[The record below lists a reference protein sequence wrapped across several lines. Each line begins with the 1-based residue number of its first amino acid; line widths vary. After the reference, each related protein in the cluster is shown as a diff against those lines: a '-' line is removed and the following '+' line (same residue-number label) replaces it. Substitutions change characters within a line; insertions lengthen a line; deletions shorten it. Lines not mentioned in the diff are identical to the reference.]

1 MKIKVSELIVG
12 FLKHLGVDVIY
23 GMPGA
28 HILPVYDALYD
39 SGIRAVLAKHEQGAA
54 FMAGGYA
61 RATGRISA
69 CIATAG
75 PGATNLITG
84 VANAFADNQ
93 PVLVITG
100 ETPTYLFGKG
110 GLQESSGEGGSFDQV
125 ALFAPITRYCK
136 SIQRTDYLGQVLI
149 QAAKALRATNPGP
162 VLLSIPF
169 NVQNEWVESDLLK
182 RFAPPAPAVD
192 QRHSQQL
199 LNRFIEL
206 LDQANH
212 PVIVA
217 GYGAIRSGARQPL
230 TELSNL
236 LRIPVASSL
245 KGKGVINEQSE
256 LSLGSLGV
264 TSSGIAYRYIVENAD
279 LLIILGASF
288 NERTSYLW
296 DPALLEDRR
305 IIQIDSDPHQLGKV
319 LRTDLEICDD
329 IHAVL
334 TGLIDTLQQRNAKAQ
349 NRPQSIAAIEQMK
362 SELKGD
368 YTMFRSGFS
377 LVEHF
382 FSRLGRHFTGEI
394 RVFDDNMIFAQNF
407 YDVPANHHYFPNSG
421 ISSLGHALPAALGA
435 QFGAPLPSFAVLG
448 DGGFQMCC
456 MELMTAV
463 NYAQPMNVVVFNNGT
478 MGLIRKNQHQLYGQR
493 YLNCD
498 FVNPDFA
505 RLAESF
511 GIQYKAVYDQ
521 HDLDDLFDHY
531 DLENGLNLIDI
542 ALDKNAFPNYS
553 SKR

>member
-54 FMAGGYA
+54 FMAGGYT
-61 RATGRISA
+61 RASGKIGA

-84 VANAFADNQ
+84 VANAYADKQ
-93 PVLVITG
+93 PLLIITG
-100 ETPTYLFGKG
+100 EAPTYIFGKG

-136 SIQRTDYLGQVLI
+136 SIQRTDYLGQVLL

-169 NVQNEWVESDLLK
+169 NVQNEVVDSDLLE
-182 RFAPPAPAVD
+182 RLALLPPAANHM
-192 QRHSQQL
+192 HSQQVVQ
-199 LNRFIEL
+199 RFLAL
-206 LDQANH
+206 LDQARH
-212 PVIVA
+212 PVILA
-217 GYGAIRSGARQPL
+217 GYGTIRSGARQNL
-230 TELSNL
+230 SELSTL

-264 TSSGIAYRYIVENAD
+264 TSSGIAYQYIVENAD

-296 DPALLEDRR
+296 DPALLGGRR
-305 IIQIDSDPHQLGKV
+305 IIQIDSDPNQLSKV
-319 LRTDLEICDD
+319 FQADLEICDD
-329 IHAVL
+329 INAVL
-334 TGLIDTLQQRNAKAQ
+334 GSLIDTLKHRDGA
-349 NRPQSIAAIEQMK
+349 PQIGDATGDTIGRMK
-362 SELKGD
+362 SESKGD

-377 LVEHF
+377 LVEQF
-382 FSRLGRHFTGEI
+382 FKRLGRHFSQEI

-407 YDVPANHHYFPNSG
+407 YDVPNNHHYHPNFG
-421 ISSLGHALPAALGA
+421 ISSLGHALPAAIGA
-435 QFGAPLPSFAVLG
+435 QFGAPMPCFAVLG
-448 DGGFQMCC
+448 DGGFQMCA

-463 NYAQPMNVVVFNNGT
+463 NYAQPLNVVVFNNST

-505 RLAESF
+505 RLAQSF
-511 GIQYKAVYDQ
+511 GIQYKAVSKPE
-521 HDLDDLFDHY
+521 DLDDLFDHY
-531 DLENGLNLIDI
+531 DLEHAINLIDI
-542 ALDKNAFPNYS
+542 VLDKNAFPNYS